1 MTSETFKGVAVASC
15 LATSLLGAALYSAAT
30 GDMSVVGT
38 IPDSQVF
45 DGPVTVAVRA
55 LTLKPGEELP
65 WHYHPGYAFNVVKSG
80 TLTVEDGCGGQ
91 KTLTAGQGFEET
103 DSRVHRGKNLSDKE
117 TLVYDTFFIRQGK
130 PITVTVPGNQARC
143 GPPNKADECR
153 HDGWRRVTHPQRLTN
168 EAQCL
173 NLVRE
178 MGGTLAQFQKT
189 R

>member
-1 MTSETFKGVAVASC
+1 MTGKTSKGLVIASC
-15 LATSLLGAALYSAAT
+15 LATSLLSVALYSAAT
-30 GDMSVVGT
+30 GDMLVVGT
-38 IPDSQVF
+38 IPNSQVF

-65 WHYHPGYAFNVVKSG
+65 WHYHSGYAFNVVKSG
-80 TLTVEDGCGGQ
+80 TLTVEDGCAGE

-117 TLVYDTFFIRQGK
+117 TVVYDTFFIRQGK
-130 PITVTVPGNQARC
+130 PITVTIPGNQPRC
-143 GPPNKADECR
+143 GPPNEAEECR
-153 HDGWRRVTHPQRLTN
+153 NDGWRRITHPQRLTN

-173 NLVRE
+173 NLVRD
-178 MGGTLAQFQKT
+178 MRGTLARFQKT